1 MIWIAIGAV
10 IIAIVAIALAFV
22 WVEVKDFKDFTAS
35 TRFIVCQPPGESPI
49 PQKGGRCIAI
59 KFDVEKSEITDFSM

>member
-1 MIWIAIGAV
+1 MIWIGIGTV

-35 TRFIVCQPPGESPI
+35 TRFLVCQPPS
-49 PQKGGRCIAI
+49 
-59 KFDVEKSEITDFSM
+59 